1 MAGVHMMAEC
11 ATFEAEGALWV
22 TKGTKWCLRHG
33 LVWLFIWSKA
43 VRRRRSM
50 WGLWVG
56 QASHG
61 HRHPGVQS
69 CSFKLMVISQGVRVN
84 DKKAV
89 HER

>member
-1 MAGVHMMAEC
+1 LAGVHMMAKH
-11 ATFEAEGALWV
+11 ATFEVEGALRV
-22 TKGTKWCLRHG
+22 MKGMKQHLRCG
-33 LVWLFIWSKA
+33 LVWLVIWSKA